1 MGKRHVLER
10 VQRVAAPLSTVS
22 AFFETPDNLERI
34 TPPFLN
40 FRILTSGVKMEKG
53 AIIEYRL
60 KMRGIPMGWRT
71 RIDEYVPGERFVDF
85 QEKGPYRY
93 WHHLHTFRA
102 IDGGTELVDRVTYEL
117 PFGPLGAV
125 AHAVFV
131 RAELARIFDHRFEVA
146 KELFG
151 DLDGNSRARG
161 VDATPSFLRT
171 SSVVE

>member
-1 MGKRHVLER
+1 MGKRFVLER

-40 FRILTSGVKMEKG
+40 FRILTTGVRMEKG

-60 KMRGIPMGWRT
+60 RMRGIPMGWRT

-85 QEKGPYRY
+85 QERGPYRY

-102 IDGGTELVDRVTYEL
+102 VEGGTELVDRVTYEL
-117 PFGPLGAV
+117 PFGPLGVLARTL
-125 AHAVFV
+125 FV
-131 RAELARIFDHRFEVA
+131 RAELERIFDYRFEVA
-146 KELFG
+146 RSLFG
-151 DLDGNSRARG
+151 DLDDPGSVRKEAPRP
-161 VDATPSFLRT
+161 APSALLTPG
-171 SSVVE
+171 